1 MGEVIDFPTQ
11 PKTEADALFS
21 SHAGTIS
28 VALFSSHAETISVA
42 KDLPKRG
49 KPRIIGQNEIYRAL
63 EQIRRIQPPKT

>member
-1 MGEVIDFPTQ
+1 MGEVIDFPTK

-21 SHAGTIS
+21 SHARTIP
-28 VALFSSHAETISVA
+28 VA

-63 EQIRRIQPPKT
+63 DEIRRIQPPKT